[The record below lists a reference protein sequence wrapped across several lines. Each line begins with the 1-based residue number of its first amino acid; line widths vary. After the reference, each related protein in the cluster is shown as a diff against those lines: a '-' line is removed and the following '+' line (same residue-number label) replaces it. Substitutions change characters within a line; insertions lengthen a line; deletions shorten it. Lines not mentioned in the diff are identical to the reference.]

1 MAFDFDVVV
10 ATPEGEEVELNR
22 GTFTGDLRQTELVS
36 ASDVNVSDRVLRDML
51 RTYATPD
58 ELQEALTSL
67 VNLTKSDIDTI
78 TEKFDIERLVDNA
91 ENVMIYS
98 DISEYFDENYADMFD
113 GVETSLLDLIM
124 KHLDVTEFTRDYLED
139 QEYLLES
146 GDGAILDVSMLG

>member
-10 ATPEGEEVELNR
+10 ATPDGEEVELNQD
-22 GTFTGDLRQTELVS
+22 TFTGDLRETELVS
-36 ASDVNVSDRVLRDML
+36 ASDANVSDRVLRDML

-67 VNLTKSDIDTI
+67 YMFTEADVDTI

-98 DISEYFDENYADMFD
+98 DVSEYFDETYADMFD

>member
-36 ASDVNVSDRVLRDML
+36 APDVNVSDRVLRDML
-51 RTYATPD
+51 HTYATPD
-58 ELQEALTSL
+58 ELQEALERLS
-67 VNLTKSDIDTI
+67 NLTESDIDTI
-78 TEKFDIERLVDNA
+78 TEKFDIKRLVDNA

-98 DISEYFDENYADMFD
+98 DVSEYFDENYADMFD
-113 GVETSLLDLIM
+113 GVDSSLMDLIM
-124 KHLDVTEFTRDYLED
+124 KHLDVTEFTRDYLKD

>member
-10 ATPEGEEVELNR
+10 ATPDGEEVELNQD
-22 GTFTGDLRQTELVS
+22 TFTGDLRETELVS
-36 ASDVNVSDRVLRDML
+36 ASDANVSDRVLRDML

-67 VNLTKSDIDTI
+67 YMFTEADVDTI

-124 KHLDVTEFTRDYLED
+124 KHLDVAEFTRDYLED

>member
-22 GTFTGDLRQTELVS
+22 GTFTGDLRQTDLVS

-51 RTYATPD
+51 HAYATPD
-58 ELQEALTSL
+58 ELQEALISL
-67 VNLTKSDIDTI
+67 SNLTKSDIDVI
-78 TEKFDIERLVDNA
+78 TEKFDIEILVDNA

-124 KHLDVTEFTRDYLED
+124 KHLSITEFTRDYLED